1 MILLN
6 IVTAVSRPYNIKVIT
21 ENIRSVITKCEVR
34 WYLIVDNLKVDK
46 FVAPKDCY
54 YYDSIPGD
62 ISGAPQKNKALDL
75 IDSGWVY
82 FLDDDNLM
90 HEQYEE
96 CFLEKIKTKRL
107 IYKNGIQQQGLIQ
120 GVVFN
125 QLLADGS
132 LRLGV
137 DRKNGSAV
145 DCGQFTVERE
155 IIGDQR
161 FNLDFYA
168 SDGVFFQEIYNRHKE
183 KIIFVD
189 EPFTY
194 YNGIRSGK

>member
-6 IVTAVSRPYNIKVIT
+6 IVTAASRPYNIKLIT
-21 ENIRSVITKCEVR
+21 DNIKSVITKCEVR
-34 WYLIVDNLKVDK
+34 WYLIFDSRKVEE
-46 FVAPKDCY
+46 FIPKDCY
-54 YYDSIPGD
+54 YYDFIPGD

-75 IDSGWVY
+75 INDGWVY

-90 HEQYEE
+90 HKQFED

-107 IYKNGIQQQGLIQ
+107 ICKNGLKQQGLVK

-125 QLLADGS
+125 QLLADET
-132 LRLGV
+132 LRAGV
-137 DRKNGSAV
+137 NQKNGSSV
-145 DCGQFTVERE
+145 DCGQFVVNRE
-155 IIGDQR
+155 IIGNQR

-168 SDGVFFQEIYNRHKE
+168 SDGVFFKEIYDIHKE

-194 YNGIRSGK
+194 YNAIKP

>member
-6 IVTAVSRPYNIKVIT
+6 IVTAASRPYNIKLIT
-21 ENIRSVITKCEVR
+21 DNIKSVITKCEVR
-34 WYLIVDNLKVDK
+34 WYLIFDNRKVEE
-46 FVAPKDCY
+46 FTPKDCH
-54 YYDSIPGD
+54 YYDFIPGD

-90 HEQYEE
+90 HEEYES
-96 CFLEKIKTKRL
+96 CFLKKIKIKRGV
-107 IYKNGIQQQGLIQ
+107 YKNGIKQQGNIQ

-125 QLLADGS
+125 QLSNGS
-132 LRLGV
+132 LRANP
-137 DRKNGSAV
+137 KNGSLV

-155 IIGDQR
+155 IIGNQR

-168 SDGVFFQEIYNRHKE
+168 SDGVFFEEIYNKHKE
-183 KIIFVD
+183 KIIFAD

-194 YNGIRSGK
+194 YNAIKT

>member
-1 MILLN
+1 MEMILLN
-6 IVTAVSRPYNIKVIT
+6 IVTAVSRPHNVKLISDNIK
-21 ENIRSVITKCEVR
+21 SVITKCEVR
-34 WYLIVDNLKVDK
+34 WYLIADNLKVDR
-46 FVAPKDCY
+46 FIAPKECY
-54 YYDSIPGD
+54 YYDFIPGD

-90 HEQYEE
+90 HEQYED

-107 IYKNGIQQQGLIQ
+107 ICKNGTRQQGTIQ

-194 YNGIRSGK
+194 YNGNKK